1 MSGKVWGVIILT
13 AALTACVTTNVTLYQ
28 QLGGDKKVELIVD
41 NFIEEIQFNKKIF
54 QYFTESDVDRFRE
67 KLIEHICVIA
77 DGNCQYTGDTMQQVH
92 EGMNITETDF
102 NTTVDLL
109 ISAMTKADVP
119 HRIQNQLLQRLAKLR
134 HEILY
139 L

>member
-1 MSGKVWGVIILT
+1 MSGKVWGVVILT

-28 QLGGDKKVELIVD
+28 QLGGDKKIELIVD